1 MPRPRHEVD
10 EALQE
15 LYDEIPGIP
24 GCKGLCW
31 MSCGPIE
38 MSQRERQRIRE
49 AGVKITDGELARR
62 MTEEY
67 WCEAL
72 GPDGRCA
79 IYELRPLVCREWGA
93 VEGLRCP
100 WGCVPEG
107 GWLSDDEGRR
117 LLVESMNAGGRHGGL
132 SDPQEILRAAQAPA
146 AQAELKAIAARGK
159 AGDLRR
165 AVVHGEQLPEA
176 VTKRKPLK
184 VRR

>member
-15 LYDEIPGIP
+15 LYDEIPDIP

-49 AGVKITDGELARR
+49 AGVRITDGELARR

-79 IYELRPLVCREWGA
+79 IYELRPLVCRTWGA

-117 LLVESMNAGGRHGGL
+117 LLVESMNVGGRHGGL

-146 AQAELKAIAARGK
+146 AQAIAARGK

-176 VTKRKPLK
+176 VTKRKPPK